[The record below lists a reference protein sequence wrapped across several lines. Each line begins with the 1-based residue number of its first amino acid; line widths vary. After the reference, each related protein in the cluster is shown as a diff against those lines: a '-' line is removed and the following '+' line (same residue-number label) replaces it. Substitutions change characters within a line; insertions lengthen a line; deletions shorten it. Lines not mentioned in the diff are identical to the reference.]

1 MELRGTLNPSRPLV
15 VVAVSQEADF
25 LKTDLPVLITGV
37 GKLAANQA
45 VLSLLAPLGANEQ
58 PHALLN
64 VGTAGALRRGLS
76 GTHIVGSVF
85 QHDIDGAS
93 IEKLTGIN
101 PAPVL
106 SLGEGVTLAT
116 GDLFIHD
123 QSDKE
128 RLAARADLADMEGY
142 AVADAGAALGIS
154 VALIKHVSDE
164 ADEGAL
170 ASWIESVEE
179 SSRVLGTWL
188 NENSESFSYAEVSKQ
203 Y

>member
-1 MELRGTLNPSRPLV
+1 MELRGTLDPSRPLV

-25 LKTDLPVLITGV
+25 LNSDLPILITGV

-45 VLSLLAPLGANEQ
+45 VLSLLAPLSANER
-58 PHALLN
+58 PRAMIN
-64 VGTAGALRRGLS
+64 VGTAGALRGGLS
-76 GTHIVGSVF
+76 GTHVVGSVF

-116 GDLFIHD
+116 GDLFVQD

-128 RLAARADLADMEGY
+128 RLAKRAHLADMEGY

-170 ASWIESVEE
+170 ASWIESVDE
-179 SSRVLGTWL
+179 SSRVLGRWL
-188 NENSESFSYAEVSKQ
+188 EEHSESFSYAEVSKQ